1 MVEMDHYF
9 QCSAETKVLCK
20 PEDFLFHP
28 MGLLDLVGLG
38 FRVYLSSVN

>member
-1 MVEMDHYF
+1 MEMVEMDHYF
-9 QCSAETKVLCK
+9 QCSVETKVLCK

-38 FRVYLSSVN
+38 FTYLQ